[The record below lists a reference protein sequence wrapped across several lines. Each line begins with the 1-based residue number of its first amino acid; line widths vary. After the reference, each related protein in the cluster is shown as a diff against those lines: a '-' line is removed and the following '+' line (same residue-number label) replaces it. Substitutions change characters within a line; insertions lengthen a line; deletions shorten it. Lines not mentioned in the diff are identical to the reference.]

1 MTVEKVP
8 SYLLPYYGVSA
19 PRHANM
25 PKGYYCV
32 RHVKVHA
39 LLYYRG
45 WYVRKRSDHG
55 GKVSMLLEGSHRES
69 SLSYGVQL

>member
-1 MTVEKVP
+1 MTVEKIP
-8 SYLLPYYGVSA
+8 IYLLAYYGVSA

-25 PKGYYCV
+25 QKGYYCV
-32 RHVKVHA
+32 RHVTVHA

-55 GKVSMLLEGSHRES
+55 GKVRMRYWKVRVGRAH
-69 SLSYGVQL
+69 